1 MPDKDSK
8 SAATDTDVQ
17 GGASPS
23 GAPASSGSAPAA
35 SSVAVVYARLPLPQM
50 SCSNIESWFTT
61 MDFWFTASG
70 ISSDKQK
77 TATVLAAL
85 DPSVIAQLMDV
96 ISSMPLIDRY
106 DFVRSKIIEH
116 FADSEQRRLNRLLSE
131 MPLGDRKPS
140 ELYYEMKRVAGTTL
154 GEAALKGLWI
164 KRLPDIAQ
172 AVVAASTG
180 NAADFTK
187 IADSIWDALSTNN
200 IRAISKSG
208 PSEIDDL
215 RQAIADLTRKFENF
229 TSRSRSRSR
238 NAKSRVRH
246 KSSSKGK
253 DQGDNSSGS
262 VECWYHHKYGR
273 DARKCRSPCRHNQRS
288 VNTVSDTSE
297 VSA

>member
-1 MPDKDSK
+1 MNDSG
-8 SAATDTDVQ
+8 SGSTATDMDDQRRT
-17 GGASPS
+17 
-23 GAPASSGSAPAA
+23 SSVSASAPSNIAA
-35 SSVAVVYARLPLPQM
+35 VYARLPLPQL
-50 SCSNIESWFTT
+50 SCSNIESWFIT
-61 MDFWFTASG
+61 MDFWFAASG

-85 DPSVIAQLMDV
+85 DPSVIAQLTDV
-96 ISSMPLIDRY
+96 IASIPAVNRF

-187 IADSIWDALSTNN
+187 IADSIWDAVSTNN
-200 IRAISKSG
+200 IRAISKNG
-208 PSEIDDL
+208 PSEIDVL
-215 RQAIADLTRKFENF
+215 RQAIADLTRKFDNF

-238 NAKSRVRH
+238 NKKSHVRYQ
-246 KSSSKGK
+246 SESKGK
-253 DQGDNSSGS
+253 DRNDNSSGS
-262 VECWYHHKYGR
+262 AECWYHHKYGR
-273 DARKCRSPCRHNQRS
+273 DAKKCRSPCRHKQRS
-288 VNTVSDTSE
+288 VNTVSSDAGES
-297 VSA
+297 SA